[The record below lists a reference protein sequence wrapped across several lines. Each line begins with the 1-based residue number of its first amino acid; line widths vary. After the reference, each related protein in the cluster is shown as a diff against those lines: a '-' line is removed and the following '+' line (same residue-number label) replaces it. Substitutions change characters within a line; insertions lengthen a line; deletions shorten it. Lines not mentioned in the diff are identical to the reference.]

1 MSASSVDA
9 LGYVAAVLTTSS
21 FFPQALKTL
30 RTRDTSGISLGMYL
44 MFTSGVVVWAGVDLA
59 SQNHGPAHGF
69 GVAQPLL
76 QRKHVV
82 NRLADA
88 TEQIGQLHEATD
100 IVLTGD
106 LIKVLQSHG

>member
-59 SQNHGPAHGF
+59 SQNHGPALRHTW
-69 GVAQPLL
+69 PPCLL
-76 QRKHVV
+76 T
-82 NRLADA
+82 AA
-88 TEQIGQLHEATD
+88 ATD
-100 IVLTGD
+100 H
-106 LIKVLQSHG
+106 QC

>member
-44 MFTSGVVVWAGVDLA
+44 MFTSGVVVWAL
-59 SQNHGPAHGF
+59 F
-69 GVAQPLL
+69 GL
-76 QRKHVV
+76 
-82 NRLADA
+82 
-88 TEQIGQLHEATD
+88 I
-100 IVLTGD
+100 TGD
-106 LIKVLQSHG
+106 GPVLVSNLITALPAGLILHRKIMGPR

>member
-44 MFTSGVVVWAGVDLA
+44 MFTSGVVVWAL
-59 SQNHGPAHGF
+59 F
-69 GVAQPLL
+69 GL
-76 QRKHVV
+76 
-82 NRLADA
+82 
-88 TEQIGQLHEATD
+88 I
-100 IVLTGD
+100 TGD
-106 LIKVLQSHG
+106 GPVLVSNLVTALPAGLILHRKIMGSR

>member
-44 MFTSGVVVWAGVDLA
+44 MFTSGVVVWALFGLITGD
-59 SQNHGPAHGF
+59 GPVLVSNLITALPAG
-69 GVAQPLL
+69 LIL
-76 QRKHVV
+76 QRKIMGS
-82 NRLADA
+82 R
-88 TEQIGQLHEATD
+88 
-100 IVLTGD
+100 
-106 LIKVLQSHG
+106 